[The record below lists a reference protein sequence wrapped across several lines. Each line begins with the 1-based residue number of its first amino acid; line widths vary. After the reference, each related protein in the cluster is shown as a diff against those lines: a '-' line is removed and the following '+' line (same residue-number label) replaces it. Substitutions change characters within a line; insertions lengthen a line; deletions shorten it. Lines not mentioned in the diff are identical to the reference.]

1 MSLVEDIVNE
11 ILKNEEFKND
21 CKNNILA
28 IVKDGKLDATDTPY
42 ILTMVVDIYNNT
54 DEFKITKD
62 KVEAVLKLL
71 IIKLLEE
78 LKLLNEE
85 NKQITEKLIESSL
98 KLLTK
103 KVKQSKMLEKII
115 KWLKS
120 GCKCSCCCK

>member
-103 KVKQSKMLEKII
+103 KVKQSKMLEKVI